1 MKTGFYELDDIIDL
15 NKQQLIV
22 CSSVDNVI
30 EAFLINIFK
39 NIVIDQKRAAL
50 YIDNCL
56 VKDDCSD
63 IIKKE
68 REMLFENKK
77 YEMELIPEF
86 IDIADNILDDI
97 IANITMVDRLKLFN
111 NRIVEKILNEQEI
124 RNLKEDNKIKLME
137 IINRKKYIITIELL
151 SEEEK
156 NKIKKAESI
165 IKTAH
170 LILRH
175 IEKLTMRELKKMC
188 YECKTKYKIEIIIL
202 NNINII
208 KHQEEIKILNE
219 LQRLSQELNITI
231 IVGYNIIIKD
241 IISIE
246 HELND
251 IKNKCNYIDTILF
264 LKKEIEEIKD
274 ILHIW
279 TIKNINKKLGKIDL
293 LYLDEFKKCI
303 NLKNYN

>member
-124 RNLKEDNKIKLME
+124 RHLKEDNKIKLIE
-137 IINRKKYIITIELL
+137 IINRKKYIITIE
-151 SEEEK
+151 
-156 NKIKKAESI
+156 
-165 IKTAH
+165 
-170 LILRH
+170 
-175 IEKLTMRELKKMC
+175 
-188 YECKTKYKIEIIIL
+188 
-202 NNINII
+202 
-208 KHQEEIKILNE
+208 
-219 LQRLSQELNITI
+219 
-231 IVGYNIIIKD
+231 
-241 IISIE
+241 
-246 HELND
+246 
-251 IKNKCNYIDTILF
+251 
-264 LKKEIEEIKD
+264 
-274 ILHIW
+274 
-279 TIKNINKKLGKIDL
+279 
-293 LYLDEFKKCI
+293 
-303 NLKNYN
+303 

>member
-97 IANITMVDRLKLFN
+97 IANITMLDRLKLFN

-124 RNLKEDNKIKLME
+124 RHLKEDNKIKL
-137 IINRKKYIITIELL
+137 
-151 SEEEK
+151 
-156 NKIKKAESI
+156 
-165 IKTAH
+165 
-170 LILRH
+170 
-175 IEKLTMRELKKMC
+175 
-188 YECKTKYKIEIIIL
+188 IEIIKKKIH
-202 NNINII
+202 NNN
-208 KHQEEIKILNE
+208 
-219 LQRLSQELNITI
+219 
-231 IVGYNIIIKD
+231 
-241 IISIE
+241 
-246 HELND
+246 
-251 IKNKCNYIDTILF
+251 
-264 LKKEIEEIKD
+264 
-274 ILHIW
+274 
-279 TIKNINKKLGKIDL
+279 
-293 LYLDEFKKCI
+293 
-303 NLKNYN
+303 

>member
-1 MKTGFYELDDIIDL
+1 MKTGFYELDDIINL

-63 IIKKE
+63 IIKKK

-124 RNLKEDNKIKLME
+124 RHLKEDNKIKLIE

-165 IKTAH
+165 IKTAP
-170 LILRH
+170 LILRN

-188 YECKTKYKIEIIIL
+188 YEYKTKYKIEIIIL

-208 KHQEEIKILNE
+208 KYQEKIKILNE
-219 LQRLSQELNITI
+219 LQKLSQELNITI

-246 HELND
+246 HELED
-251 IKNKCNYIDTILF
+251 IKNKCSYIDTILF

-279 TIKNINKKLGKIDL
+279 TMKNINKKLGKIDL